1 MALDAVRPSPLP
13 SPCEATIVPVEESA
27 AICIPRPLLE
37 VSELKGEVEV
47 EAQKGCLV
55 IRAAKSARQG
65 WEAVF
70 IRMAAVGDDKLILNE
85 TAPLTHW
92 DKEEWEW

>member
-1 MALDAVRPSPLP
+1 MTRFAQAHYLRPVK
-13 SPCEATIVPVEESA
+13 ATIVPVEESA
-27 AICIPRPLLE
+27 TICIPRPLLE

-47 EAQKGCLV
+47 EAQKGSLV

-70 IRMAAVGDDKLILNE
+70 SRMAALGDDKLILNE
-85 TAPLTHW
+85 IAPLTRW